1 MKRVLVTV
9 FMLIG
14 LVAFG
19 QRGEH
24 SMDHKRNL
32 KDLSPEQLATLH
44 TKKLTL
50 ALDLSDAQQRQVQK
64 LSLEKATERKAKMES
79 RKEARENSED
89 SKLSTEQRYQ
99 LQIERL
105 DKAIA
110 EKKKMRSILDD
121 DQYAKWEKI
130 MALKS
135 KHRRQKHGKRSR

>member
-9 FMLIG
+9 LMLVG
-14 LVAFG
+14 FVAFA
-19 QRGEH
+19 QRGDH
-24 SMDHKRNL
+24 GMDHKRNL

-50 ALDLSDAQQRQVQK
+50 ALDLTDAQQRQVQK
-64 LSLEKATERKAKMES
+64 LSLEKVTERKAKMEA
-79 RKEARENSED
+79 RKEARENSEGG
-89 SKLSTEQRYQ
+89 KLSTEERYQ

-110 EKKKMRSILDD
+110 QKKKMRSILDD

-130 MALKS
+130 MVHKG
-135 KHRRQKHGKRSR
+135 KNHRHKHGKRSK